1 MATTRRT
8 ALATGAGRN
17 IGRACVLQLARM
29 GYDVVINGSSDRKAC
44 ESVAKEA
51 AALGVEALVVMAD
64 VGSPEECRRMAQ
76 EAIAKF
82 GAVDVLVNNAALR
95 PAKPFL
101 EMSEA
106 DWRRV
111 ISVDLDAAVWLSQAC
126 LPGMVKKG
134 WGRIVNFTGM
144 NAMHGY
150 AGRAPVSVAKHGVWG
165 LTKALGKEFG
175 PKGITVNAISPG
187 PISADVEDDDE
198 SNHHRLETMAKVP
211 LGRMGTPAEVGF
223 RARPAGLRWRCLREL
238 PDDPGERRR
247 SDLTRI
253 SDSSPRSGRDW
264 VRGLRMAP
272 PRVAPSPSLSP

>member
-1 MATTRRT
+1 MSGAGRA
-8 ALATGAGRN
+8 ALVTGAGRN
-17 IGRACVLQLARM
+17 IGRACALELASM
-29 GYDVVINGSSDRKAC
+29 GYNVVINGSADRKAC
-44 ESVAKEA
+44 ESVAAEA
-51 AALGVEALVVMAD
+51 AAKGVEAMVAMGD
-64 VGSPEECRRMAQ
+64 VGSPDECRRIAK

-126 LPGMVKKG
+126 LPDMVRKG

-150 AGRAPVSVAKHGVWG
+150 AGRAPVSVAKHGAWG
-165 LTKALGKEFG
+165 LTKALAKEFG

-187 PISADVEDDDE
+187 PISADVETDDE
-198 SNHHRLETMAKVP
+198 SNHHRRETMARVP
-211 LGRMGTPAEVGF
+211 LGRMGTPAEIGAVL
-223 RARPAGLRWRCLREL
+223 GLLV
-238 PDDPGERRR
+238 
-247 SDLTRI
+247 SDGGAYVNGQMLQVNGGAET
-253 SDSSPRSGRDW
+253 
-264 VRGLRMAP
+264 
-272 PRVAPSPSLSP
+272 